1 MPKNQL
7 KRQRGIVVETV
18 YVRKTGSRGE
28 VKIVTKNQPRS
39 SSAQHPLKSRVKPQ
53 SSDAEDID
61 ILEQETYQP
70 SQTTHR
76 GKV

>member
-28 VKIVTKNQPRS
+28 VKILAKNQPRS

-53 SSDAEDID
+53 PSDAEDID
-61 ILEQETYQP
+61 LPEREIHQP
-70 SQTTHR
+70 SQTTHQ